1 MAALDARKAFDRVNH
16 IKLFHLLCD
25 AGIPV
30 HIIRLL
36 MNCYSKILIVVKW
49 NGSYSS
55 VCSLKSGVR
64 QGGVL
69 SPILFNIYINYRYV
83 RPSTKSFFD
92 LNEIWCIGRGR

>member
-1 MAALDARKAFDRVNH
+1 MAALDARKAFDRVND
-16 IKLFHLLCD
+16 IKLFHLLCE

-36 MNCYSKILIVVKW
+36 MNWYSKIMIVVKW

-55 VCSLKSGVR
+55 ACSLKSGVR

-69 SPILFNIYINYRYV
+69 SPILFNTYI
-83 RPSTKSFFD
+83 
-92 LNEIWCIGRGR
+92 LIM